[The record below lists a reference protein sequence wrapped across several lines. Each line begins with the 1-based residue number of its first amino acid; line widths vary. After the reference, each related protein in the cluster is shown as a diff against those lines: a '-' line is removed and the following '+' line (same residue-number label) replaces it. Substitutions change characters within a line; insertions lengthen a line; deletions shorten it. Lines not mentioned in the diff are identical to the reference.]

1 MDIFPY
7 NRYNENEKKCL
18 VRSVYMEKRLAVIL
32 AAGKGTRM
40 KSDLYKVLHPIN
52 GISMVEHVLRA
63 VKESGVERIVTIV
76 GHGADTVRE
85 VLGDQSEY
93 ALQEEQLGTGHAVL
107 QAKEL
112 LENEDGNT
120 LVICG
125 DTPLFS
131 KETLSQLFEYHEE
144 SGAKGTILTAIAHN
158 PTGYGRVV
166 RYGDGE
172 VARIVEQK
180 DATVEERAITEIN
193 TGTYVF
199 NNKALYNALDQVG
212 NDNAQGEYY
221 LPDVISILKDAGEI
235 VKAYT
240 MDDFDEAI
248 GVNDRVALSEATRL
262 MTKRINEGH
271 MRNGVTFVNAT
282 NTYIEVDVEIGPDSI
297 IESGVSIKG
306 QTKIGS
312 KAFIGSNSEIISS
325 TIADHVEIRQSVIEY
340 SQLEES
346 VTVGPFAH
354 IRPNSVL
361 KQEAHI
367 GNFVEVKNST
377 VGARSKSGHLTYI
390 GDAEI
395 GEDVNVGSGTVFV
408 NYDGKNK
415 FKTVVG
421 NEVFIGS
428 GSNIVAPVTLGDRS
442 ITAAGSTVTKDVPN
456 EGLAIARSRQEV
468 KENYWTR
475 FIEKQN
481 RED

>member
-1 MDIFPY
+1 
-7 NRYNENEKKCL
+7 
-18 VRSVYMEKRLAVIL
+18 MEKRLAVIL

-40 KSDLYKVLHPIN
+40 KSELYKVLHPIN

-63 VKESGVERIVTIV
+63 VQESNVERIVTIV
-76 GHGADTVRE
+76 GHGAETVRE
-85 VLGDQSEY
+85 LLGDQSEY

-107 QAKEL
+107 QAKDL

-120 LVICG
+120 LIICG

-131 KETLSQLFEYHEE
+131 QETLSQVFEYHEE
-144 SGAKGTILTAIAHN
+144 SGAKGTILTAIADN

-199 NNKALYNALDQVG
+199 NNKALFNALDSVG

-221 LPDVISILKDAGEI
+221 LPDVIRILKELGEV

-240 MDDFDEAI
+240 MENFDEAI

-262 MTKRINEGH
+262 MTKRINEKH
-271 MRNGVTFVNAT
+271 MRNGVSFTNAQ
-282 NTYIEVDVEIGPDSI
+282 NTYIEIDVEIGQDTV
-297 IESGVSIKG
+297 IESGVSLKG
-306 QTKIGS
+306 NTVIG
-312 KAFIGSNSEIISS
+312 KNVFVGSNSEIITS
-325 TIADHVEIRQSVIEY
+325 TIADNVEIRQSVIEF
-340 SQLEES
+340 SEIEEK
-346 VTVGPFAH
+346 VTIGPFAH
-354 IRPNSVL
+354 LRPKTVL
-361 KQEAHI
+361 KEGAHI

-377 VGARSKSGHLTYI
+377 VGANSKSGHLTYI
-390 GDAEI
+390 GDADI
-395 GEDVNVGSGTVFV
+395 GEDVNVGCGTVFV

-415 FKTVVG
+415 FRSTVG
-421 NEVFIGS
+421 DDVFIGS
-428 GSNIVAPVTLGDRS
+428 GSNIIAPVTLGDRS
-442 ITAAGSTVTKDVPN
+442 IIAAGSTITKDIPS
-456 EGLAIARSRQEV
+456 EGLGIARSRQET
-468 KENYWTR
+468 KDNYWTR
-475 FIEKQN
+475 FKENQN